1 MRTEL
6 NYENAIHWAT
16 RQHDLL
22 RQQTALEVRITA
34 LEYEI
39 DRMEKDA
46 LGAVTSEREDG
57 KPRFSNELARK
68 AEVAHRLSIDPNYQ
82 KARAE
87 MGILN
92 RESLHLQR
100 EAKYAGKIVEIMC
113 TFAQKHQEPMIP
125 VPASVLSM
133 IGHKSVSRQ
142 DPVVIPS
149 FDDIPAADTEEF
161 PAA

>member
-16 RQHDLL
+16 RQHELL

-39 DRMEKDA
+39 DRLEKDV
-46 LGAVTSEREDG
+46 LGAVTSEKEDG
-57 KPRFSNELARK
+57 KPKFSNELARK

-87 MGILN
+87 LGILS

-100 EAKYAGKIVEIMC
+100 EAKYAGKIVDIMC
-113 TFAQKHQEPMIP
+113 TFAQKEQEPMIP

-133 IGHKSVSRQ
+133 IGRQGSSHVGSVT
-142 DPVVIPS
+142 IPS
-149 FDDIPAADTEEF
+149 FDDIEAGGAEEF